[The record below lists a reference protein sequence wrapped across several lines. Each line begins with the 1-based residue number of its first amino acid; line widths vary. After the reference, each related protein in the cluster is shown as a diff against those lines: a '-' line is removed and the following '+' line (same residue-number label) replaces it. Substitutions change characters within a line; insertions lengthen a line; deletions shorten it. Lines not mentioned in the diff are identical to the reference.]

1 MDEEVLRVIRRW
13 IEKAE
18 HDLTTA
24 SVVLENKPEV
34 TDTVCFHAQQCV
46 EKALK
51 AYLTL
56 AGVHVEKTHHLPYLL
71 AQCSA
76 ILSRFEEIQ
85 EHALA
90 LTDYAVEVRYVDDWR
105 DIPQEEARSAVTL
118 AEEALAFIK
127 LRLADEGAL

>member
-1 MDEEVLRVIRRW
+1 MDEEALLVIRRW
-13 IEKAE
+13 IKKAE

-24 SVVLENKPEV
+24 SVVLENKPDV

-56 AGVHVEKTHHLPYLL
+56 ADVHVEKTHDLAYLL
-71 AQCSA
+71 DRCSA
-76 ILSRFEEIQ
+76 ILPRFEEIRQ
-85 EHALA
+85 HARA

-105 DIPQEEARSAVTL
+105 DIPWEEARSAVGL
-118 AEEALAFIK
+118 AEEALAFVK
-127 LRLADEGAL
+127 LRLEESGAL

>member
-1 MDEEVLRVIRRW
+1 MDEEVLLVIRRW

-24 SVVLENKPEV
+24 SVVLENKPDV

-71 AQCSA
+71 DRCSA
-76 ILSRFEEIQ
+76 ILPRFEELQ
-85 EHALA
+85 EHARA

-105 DIPQEEARSAVTL
+105 EIPEEEAKSAVAL
-118 AEEALAFIK
+118 AEEALAFVK

>member
-1 MDEEVLRVIRRW
+1 MDEEALLVIRRW

-24 SVVLENKPEV
+24 SVVLENKPDV

-71 AQCSA
+71 DRCSA
-76 ILSRFEEIQ
+76 ILPRFEDLRQ
-85 EHALA
+85 HAQA

-105 DIPQEEARSAVTL
+105 DIPWEEARSAVKL
-118 AEEALAFIK
+118 AEEALAFVK
-127 LRLADEGAL
+127 LRLEERGAL

>member
-1 MDEEVLRVIRRW
+1 MDEEALLVVRRW

-18 HDLTTA
+18 HDLITA
-24 SVVLENKPEV
+24 KVVLENKPDV

-56 AGVHVEKTHHLPYLL
+56 VDIHVEKTHHLPYLL
-71 AQCSA
+71 DRCSA
-76 ILSRFEEIQ
+76 VLPQFEEIRQ
-85 EHALA
+85 HALA

-105 DIPQEEARSAVTL
+105 DIPGEEARSAVAM
-118 AEEALAFIK
+118 AEEALVFVK
-127 LRLADEGAL
+127 LRLADRRAS